1 MPEYSMPDGQHKGNY
16 THNPDVRQTVQSLPA
31 NKILNTYTTR
41 RDYMADLRK
50 QKSPWQHWQK
60 TFGNYLGNF
69 KANLTNMATK
79 MQKSF
84 DDNNRVSRPNYQP
97 QDVFM
102 PHGVPKRSEQAT
114 KTTTQIKNRQHIR
127 MPGEGLGNGRD
138 KQLREN
144 LNGAAN
150 NVKNFFNSIGKGTR
164 HFGNSVMD
172 ALELRDLQKPMRET
186 IAKGHQVAK
195 RVRNYLK
202 NPDKEKQREQ
212 NKEPEPEFS
221 QGFSNFIHHPREAV
235 QQAAHQAKYGF
246 TALQDRI
253 ARFNREN
260 KAKGLNP
267 ANALMSM
274 LTAKRL
280 ARLKQKQA
288 QLEKRQ
294 AQFKRRTLE
303 LGVPNKQGMSLERDQ
318 NGNFYFLANKD
329 THIPT
334 GPNTPDQVFKK
345 GDRTGLI
352 VPQGRKSLQTL
363 AEYSHGDRDLTLGFD
378 PKSTIILGKNL
389 ENPNIF
395 GPDSN
400 LHIKNSVVEL
410 DGQGKL
416 DGTTI
421 DNSHVKAT
429 APIKNTLMTDSTL
442 NTSGPMNNDVLQD
455 VVNGYNSGKIDDCQF
470 SNSTLTNASTL
481 KGSRFMNTSLQQGR
495 NHVINYADVQN
506 AQISNVNAL
515 GDERHHRETKLYNGN
530 FADSDIQNSQLN
542 LGNLSHLNDSAVAD
556 SRIVSQDL
564 NSGQFSIDHAALDN
578 STLSVDRG
586 QTQNI
591 KDTALGTVLVTGRQ
605 DLDRVD
611 LNAESNN
618 PAFLHN
624 TNIKR
629 FKMLPHNMAL
639 NLHDVRF
646 DGRNREL
653 MPNQLAPQYDSKQG
667 AAYTLLKHITGLA
680 NDNALHD
687 VHTRNGIMTP
697 TDQINTVS
705 RNLADNSEPNSPQ
718 KVIDFETLQTPENG
732 VNLEGRV
739 DTSTPVKSG
748 DVSTPVKSGDV
759 ALTVPHAN
767 VPRLN
772 KRGPVVETH
781 VSADPVA
788 NYEELAHQD
797 AQRDYLA
804 QQAQEAEPE
813 EPQMETPEPQEE
825 DVSPEPEQSKLD
837 ERNDRKIEAHK
848 MRQQAKKHTTPV
860 NNTPNEPNANMDSL
874 EANIPPETNNM
885 PPEPDPEPDF

>member
-1 MPEYSMPDGQHKGNY
+1 MPEYSTPDWQHNGDY
-16 THNPDVRQTVQSLPA
+16 THNPYGRQTVQSPPF
-31 NKILNTYTTR
+31 NNILNTYTTR

-50 QKSPWQHWQK
+50 QKSPWNHWRK
-60 TFGNYLGNF
+60 IFDNYLGNF
-69 KANLTNMATK
+69 KANLTKMATE

-84 DDNNRVSRPNYQP
+84 DSNTHVSGPNYQP
-97 QDVFM
+97 KDVFT
-102 PHGVPKRSEQAT
+102 PHGAPKHSEKAT
-114 KTTTQIKNRQHIR
+114 KTATRIKNRQHIR
-127 MPGEGLGNGRD
+127 MPGEGLGNGSD
-138 KQLREN
+138 KQLHEN

-150 NVKNFFNSIGKGTR
+150 NVKNFFNSINKGAR
-164 HFGNSVMD
+164 NFGNSVMD

-186 IAKGHQVAK
+186 MAKGHQTAK
-195 RVRNYLK
+195 KVRNYLR
-202 NPDKEKQREQ
+202 NPEKEKQHDQ
-212 NKEPEPEFS
+212 NKEQEPEFL
-221 QGFSNFIHHPREAV
+221 QGFNNFIHHPREAV
-235 QQAAHQAKYGF
+235 HKAAHQAKYGF
-246 TALQDRI
+246 AALQDRI

-260 KAKGLNP
+260 KAKGMSP
-267 ANALMSM
+267 TDALMAM

-280 ARLKQKQA
+280 ARMKQKQA

-303 LGVPNKQGMSLERDQ
+303 LGVPNKQGMSLERDK

-329 THIPT
+329 TQIPT

-378 PKSTIILGKNL
+378 SKSTIILGKNL
-389 ENPNIF
+389 DNPDIF

-400 LHIKNSVVEL
+400 MHINNSVVEL

-429 APIKNTLMTDSTL
+429 APIKDTLISDSTL
-442 NTSGPMNNDVLQD
+442 NTSGPMNNDTLQD
-455 VVNGYNSGKIDDCQF
+455 VVNGYNSGNIDDCQF
-470 SNSTLTNASTL
+470 SNSTLANAGIL
-481 KGSRFMNTSLQQGR
+481 KGSRFMNTSLQQGLD
-495 NHVINYADVQN
+495 NVINYTDAQN

-515 GDERHHRETKLYNGN
+515 GDEHNHRETELYNGN
-530 FADSDIQNSQLN
+530 FANSDIQNSQLN
-542 LGNLSHLNDSAVAD
+542 LGNLSHLNGSAVAN
-556 SRIVSQDL
+556 SRIVNQDL
-564 NSGQFSIDHAALDN
+564 SSGQFNIDNAALDN

-591 KDTALGTVLVTGRQ
+591 KDTALGTVLATGRQ

-611 LNAESNN
+611 LNADPNN

-653 MPNQLAPQYDSKQG
+653 MPSQLAPQYDSKQG
-667 AAYTLLKHITGLA
+667 AAYILLKRITGLV
-680 NDNALHD
+680 NGKALHD
-687 VHTRNGIMTP
+687 VQTRNGIMTP
-697 TDQINTVS
+697 TDQINAVS
-705 RNLADNSEPNSPQ
+705 RNLAENSEPNSPQ
-718 KVIDFETLQTPENG
+718 KVIDFETLQIPENG

-748 DVSTPVKSGDV
+748 DVAP
-759 ALTVPHAN
+759 TVPHAN
-767 VPRLN
+767 VPRMS

-788 NYEELAHQD
+788 NYEELAQQD
-797 AQRDYLA
+797 AQRDYLE
-804 QQAQEAEPE
+804 QQAQEVEPE
-813 EPQMETPEPQEE
+813 ESQMDEPELQDE
-825 DVSPEPEQSKLD
+825 DVLPESEQSELD
-837 ERNDRKIEAHK
+837 ERNARKIEAHQ
-848 MRQQAKKHTTPV
+848 MRKQAEKNTTPV
-860 NNTPNEPNANMDSL
+860 NNTPNEPDANIDSL
-874 EANIPPETNNM
+874 EKTI
-885 PPEPDPEPDF
+885 PPEPDPEPPELDF